1 MIAEELLYTDQHEWA
16 RIEGNIATVGISD
29 YAQDALGDVTFVELP
44 TVGANLAKGDEACA
58 IESAKAAAS
67 IYAPLGGKVTE
78 VNGQLE
84 DDPGLINSEPYAQGW
99 MYKIEAADPGEAD
112 SLMNAAKYEEFLAGQ
127 EDH

>member
-1 MIAEELLYTDQHEWA
+1 MISEELFYTDQHEWA
-16 RIEGNIATVGISD
+16 RVEGNTATVGISD

-44 TVGANLAKGDEACA
+44 TIGANLAKGDEACA
-58 IESAKAAAS
+58 IESAKAAVS
-67 IYAPLGGKVTE
+67 VYAPLGGTVTE
-78 VNGQLE
+78 VNSQLE

-99 MYKIEAADPGEAD
+99 IYKIELTNPGEVD